1 MEPIISLKDV
11 GVKYQSIIALNDVN
25 LEIYQGDYIG
35 IFGPN
40 GSGKTT
46 LLKTIL
52 GFIKPFKGTIK
63 LFNSN
68 DLKKMRINI
77 GYVPQNFSVSKSFPA
92 TVLEVVKMGLY
103 GKVGFLKPLKEEHD
117 ELAEKA
123 LHNVHMGNY
132 KNRPIGHLSGGELQK
147 IMVARALVSKPKT
160 LLLDE
165 PTSSLD
171 FIMTKDLMELLTEL
185 NKKFNITIIGVNHHL
200 DLLIPYCSRLLLL
213 NRSIVYDGDPKNPKV
228 QEGINQIFNISIQT

>member
-11 GVKYQSIIALNDVN
+11 GVKYQSIIALHDVN

-52 GFIKPFKGTIK
+52 GFIKPFKGSVK
-63 LFNSN
+63 LFNSK

-77 GYVPQNFSVSKSFPA
+77 GYVPQNFTVSKSFPA

-103 GKVGFLKPLKEEHD
+103 GKVGFLKPLKEEH
-117 ELAEKA
+117 EEFAEKA
-123 LHNVHMGNY
+123 LHDVHMGNY
-132 KNRPIGHLSGGELQK
+132 KNRPIGHLSGGEMQK
-147 IMVARALVSKPKT
+147 VMVARALVSKPKT

-165 PTSSLD
+165 PTNALD
-171 FIMTKDLMELLTEL
+171 FIMTKDLMELLSEL

-200 DLLIPYCSRLLLL
+200 DLLIPYCSRLLLMD
-213 NRSIVYDGDPKNPKV
+213 RSIMYDGVPKNPKV
-228 QEGINQIFNISIQT
+228 NEVINQIFNISIQT